1 MTSLLQSLLGSP
13 GIRRHRARG
22 SVAAGFET
30 CESRNLLSGIA
41 IYPQPAAEVASLG
54 SDVTPSRLPFDYSGC
69 WCIEGHI
76 TDEIDGE
83 PQPTAQGPY
92 FSAKFDIEQERKQLS
107 VLINYNGMEI
117 PATGVVR
124 GHNARIEFTF
134 EYEGYKIST
143 TLQRFNLE
151 MFNFDQIFGVGRVK
165 VTDPEGNKTKINL
178 QFTGYRCE
186 GEEQPG

>member
-1 MTSLLQSLLGSP
+1 MASLLQRLLGQP
-13 GIRRHRARG
+13 RTRARKPFP
-22 SVAAGFET
+22 SQFET
-30 CESRNLLSGIA
+30 FEERALLSGIA
-41 IYPQPAAEVASLG
+41 IYPQPAAEVASLKSG
-54 SDVTPSRLPFDYSGC
+54 EVTPSRLPFDYSGC

-92 FSAKFDIEQERKQLS
+92 FSAKFDIEQERKQLT

-117 PATGVVR
+117 PAVGVVR
-124 GHNARIEFTF
+124 GHNARIAFTF
-134 EYEGYKIST
+134 EYEGYTVST

-151 MFNFDQIFGVGRVK
+151 MFNFNEIFGVGRVK